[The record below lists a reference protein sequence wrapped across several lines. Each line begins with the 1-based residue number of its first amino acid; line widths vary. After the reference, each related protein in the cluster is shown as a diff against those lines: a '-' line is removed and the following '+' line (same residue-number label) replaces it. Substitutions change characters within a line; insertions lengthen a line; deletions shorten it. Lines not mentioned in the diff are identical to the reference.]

1 MFERVLNA
9 LLWCQEFIPSS
20 SNNELIMYPLNF
32 KLSRTWLHKSCIV
45 FKTTCDYWGK
55 LIELA
60 LHMLYES
67 AVNYTTPNEGYN
79 GNVALQMLYESGVD
93 YTTPNEEYSGNV
105 WYYKW
110 QSHSWIAW

>member
-1 MFERVLNA
+1 
-9 LLWCQEFIPSS
+9 
-20 SNNELIMYPLNF
+20 
-32 KLSRTWLHKSCIV
+32 
-45 FKTTCDYWGK
+45 
-55 LIELA
+55 
-60 LHMLYES
+60 MLYES

-79 GNVALQMLYESGVD
+79 GNVALQMLFESGVD

>member
-1 MFERVLNA
+1 MWLLRKTNWVGLAYA
-9 LLWCQEFIPSS
+9 LW
-20 SNNELIMYPLNF
+20 
-32 KLSRTWLHKSCIV
+32 KS
-45 FKTTCDYWGK
+45 
-55 LIELA
+55 
-60 LHMLYES
+60 
-67 AVNYTTPNEGYN
+67 VNYTTPNEGYN

>member
-79 GNVALQMLYESGVD
+79 GNVALQMLYESGVETCG
-93 YTTPNEEYSGNV
+93 TTNDKAILELRDKCNWLNSE
-105 WYYKW
+105 
-110 QSHSWIAW
+110 I